1 VEDPESLVGDL
12 IAELIQRL
20 RQAKLF
26 SALSWRYLLEF
37 IVALR
42 FALLSE
48 WLRKS
53 DKDMIKL
60 EQVYMLLLIEN
71 KEKLIHSWGLQ

>member
-1 VEDPESLVGDL
+1 MD
-12 IAELIQRL
+12 
-20 RQAKLF
+20 
-26 SALSWRYLLEF
+26 F

-42 FALLSE
+42 FAWLSE

-71 KEKLIHSWGLQ
+71 KEKLMHSWGLQQ